1 MKLSLLLISILLFT
15 SCNKK
20 DWQELV
26 LVLPEGF
33 PEITYK
39 RSDLGSGYV
48 GSEQKRKLI
57 LSNQIEIDLPIQM
70 SARSSVNVYSIGD
83 SLLYFQEEPTGFTVN
98 VESSEVQKIRLDS
111 VSSKVL
117 VGEIVSPNIE
127 DLEFIQ
133 VTKIIN
139 NQ

>member
-15 SCNKK
+15 SCNKE
-20 DWQELV
+20 DWQELD

-48 GSEQKRKLI
+48 GSEQKRKLVI
-57 LSNQIEIDLPIQM
+57 GNKTEIELPVQM
-70 SARSSVNVYSIGD
+70 SARTSVNVYSIGD
-83 SLLYFQEEPTGFTVN
+83 SLLYFQDESTGFRVN
-98 VESSEVQKIRLDS
+98 LESSEVQEIQLDLDF
-111 VSSKVL
+111 SKVF

>member
-15 SCNKK
+15 SCSERE
-20 DWQELV
+20 WQKLD

-39 RSDLGSGYV
+39 RTDLSSGYV

-57 LSNQIEIDLPIQM
+57 LSDQIEIDLPVQM
-70 SARSSVNVYSIGD
+70 SARNSVNVYSISD
-83 SLLYFQEEPTGFTVN
+83 SLLYFQDESTGFTVN
-98 VESSEVQKIRLDS
+98 LESSEVQEIRLDS
-111 VSSKVL
+111 DLSKVF

-127 DLEFIQ
+127 DLEFIPI
-133 VTKIIN
+133 TKIIN

>member
-1 MKLSLLLISILLFT
+1 LKLSLLLISILLFT
-15 SCNKK
+15 SCSERE
-20 DWQELV
+20 WQKLD

-39 RSDLGSGYV
+39 RTDLSSGYV

-57 LSNQIEIDLPIQM
+57 LSDQIEIDLPVQM
-70 SARSSVNVYSIGD
+70 SARNSVNVYSISD
-83 SLLYFQEEPTGFTVN
+83 SLLYFQDESTGFTVN
-98 VESSEVQKIRLDS
+98 LESSEVQEIRLDS
-111 VSSKVL
+111 DLSKVF

-127 DLEFIQ
+127 DLEFIPI
-133 VTKIIN
+133 TKIIN